1 MTLSESIFL
10 ASLLPHPKWFK
21 YSFDSTGNLKPYL
34 ANYYRIV
41 SNFML
46 KKELITQQEHDILL
60 PNVQVVGPAKE
71 LILPTDTVL
80 VEEKEIF

>member
-1 MTLSESIFL
+1 
-10 ASLLPHPKWFK
+10 
-21 YSFDSTGNLKPYL
+21 
-34 ANYYRIV
+34 
-41 SNFML
+41 ML

-80 VEEKEIF
+80 VEEEEIF